1 MFNGNFYRT
10 KGSVK
15 YVYNGKLELQLRYE
29 GHDGKVHYK
38 SFTASTLEACYERA
52 VDFYYEYNSFLCRS
66 RSTIPEVLKAKFE
79 SDLKLNFVKEQTYY
93 CNLQETEIIERHIIG
108 QTPIRDVTK
117 DMIEIFL
124 ENITHYAPGTIEGL
138 FIKLK
143 QAFRVAYNE
152 GIISKDLMQSQD
164 IRRPKSIKPV
174 KKVKALTVEEQ
185 ELILHDFETRAPYF
199 GTNDYRPQLL
209 IQLYTG
215 MRMGEVNALTPE
227 DIDLEQNVIYVRNT
241 IVCVNKVYKVGDATK
256 TFAGYREIPIS
267 NLVKPVLEKA
277 LQNMK
282 PNPYNL
288 IFYDFKNEAPF
299 STNSASNYFSRACG
313 RCGIEPRGSH
323 ALRHTFATRCI
334 ESGVPAVVLKK
345 WLGHTDIHVTL
356 DTYADVFDRMH
367 HDAVDKLDT
376 HLDELNKENK

>member
-1 MFNGNFYRT
+1 MFNGHFYRT
-10 KGSVK
+10 KGSIK
-15 YVYNGKLELQLRYE
+15 YTYNGKLELQLRYN

-38 SFTASTLEACYERA
+38 SFTSPSLEGCYERA
-52 VDFYYEYNSFLCRS
+52 IDFYYEYNGFLCRPK
-66 RSTIPEVLKAKFE
+66 STIPEVLKAKFA

-108 QTPIRDVTK
+108 QIPIADVNK
-117 DMIEIFL
+117 ELIEDFL
-124 ENITHYAPGTIEGL
+124 ESITRYAPGTIEGL

-143 QAFRVAYNE
+143 MAFRVAKNE
-152 GIISKDLMQSQD
+152 DIIKKDLMQSQD
-164 IRRPKSIKPV
+164 IRRPKSIKAT
-174 KKVKALTVEEQ
+174 KKVKALTIEEQ
-185 ELILHDFETRAPYF
+185 ELLLNDFMTREPYF

-215 MRMGEVNALTPE
+215 MRLGEIHALTPE
-227 DIDLEQNVIYVRNT
+227 DIDLDKNIICVRNT
-241 IVCVNKVYKVGDATK
+241 IIRVDKKIRVGDTTK

-267 NLVKPVLEKA
+267 SQAKPILVKA
-277 LQNMK
+277 LNNMK
-282 PNPYNL
+282 PNPFNL
-288 IFYDFKNEAPF
+288 IFYDYKNESPF
-299 STNSASNYFSRACG
+299 GTNSASSYFSRACQ
-313 RCGIEPRGSH
+313 RCDIEPRGSH

-367 HDAVDKLDT
+367 NDAVDKLDT
-376 HLDELNKENK
+376 HLDELNNENK

>member
-15 YVYNGKLELQLRYE
+15 YVYNGKLELQLRYN

-38 SFTASTLEACYERA
+38 SFTSASLEGCYERA
-52 VDFYYEYNSFLCRS
+52 VEFYYEYNSFLCRPK
-66 RSTIPEVLKAKFE
+66 STIPEILKAKFE
-79 SDLKLNFVKEQTYY
+79 SDLKLNFIKEQTYY
-93 CNLQETEIIERHIIG
+93 SNLQETKIIEKHIIG
-108 QTPIRDVTK
+108 QMPIKDVSK
-117 DMIEIFL
+117 EMIEIFL
-124 ENITHYAPGTIEGL
+124 ESITCYAPGTIEGL

-143 QAFRVAYNE
+143 QAFSAAYNE
-152 GIISKDLMQSQD
+152 EIIPKDLMQSQD
-164 IRRPKSIKPV
+164 IRRPKSKKPV
-174 KKVKALTVEEQ
+174 KKVSALTIEEQ
-185 ELILHDFETRAPYF
+185 DLILHDFATREPYY

-215 MRMGEVNALTPE
+215 MRMGEVNALTP
-227 DIDLEQNVIYVRNT
+227 DDVDLTRNIIYVRNT
-241 IVCVNKVYKVGDATK
+241 IVRVNDETHVGDTTK

-267 NLVKPVLEKA
+267 SMAKPILEKA
-277 LQNMK
+277 LSNMK
-282 PNPYNL
+282 PNPFNL
-288 IFYDFKNEAPF
+288 IFYDFKKDSPF
-299 STNSASNYFSRACG
+299 TTHGASRYFSRACS
-313 RCGIEPRGSH
+313 RCDIEPRGSH

-367 HDAVDKLDT
+367 NDAVDKLDT
-376 HLDELNKENK
+376 HLDELNKENF